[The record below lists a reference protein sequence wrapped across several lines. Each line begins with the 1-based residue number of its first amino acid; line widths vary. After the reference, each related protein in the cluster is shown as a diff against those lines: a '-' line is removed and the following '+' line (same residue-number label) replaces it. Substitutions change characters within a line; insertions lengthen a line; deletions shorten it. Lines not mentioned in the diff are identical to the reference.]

1 MTGPRRPSLHK
12 NEDDAARDL
21 SAVLLSHP
29 RGALQIEG
37 RAERA
42 ERSETLPAPMRCEK
56 IPGRRRSRT
65 RNVIA
70 CWRALIGVSLAE
82 IAEIARTEV
91 PVPWV
96 PLTL

>member
-1 MTGPRRPSLHK
+1 M
-12 NEDDAARDL
+12 
-21 SAVLLSHP
+21 VLLEICPEFCCLTLGVHSKI
-29 RGALQIEG
+29 REG
-37 RAERA
+37 AERA
-42 ERSETLPAPMRCEK
+42 ERSETLPAPIRYAR

-82 IAEIARTEV
+82 IAEIAGPEV